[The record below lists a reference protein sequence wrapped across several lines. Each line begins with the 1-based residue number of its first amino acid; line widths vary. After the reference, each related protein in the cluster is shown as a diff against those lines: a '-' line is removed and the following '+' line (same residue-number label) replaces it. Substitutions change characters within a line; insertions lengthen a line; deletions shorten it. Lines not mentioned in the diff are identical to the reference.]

1 MISWVFSMQ
10 LDRRQWMLR
19 MMQVAGLAALARSG
33 ASGQNATPWAPQ
45 ILTPDENEALIAL
58 GESIIP
64 GSRAAQCSRLI
75 DLVLTQEDPQ
85 LHQQLTG
92 AIDTFDQA
100 SRAQF
105 QKAFRNLTPDQQ
117 AAILTAASSAANP
130 LHPQFQIVK
139 EWTADAYWSSEQGLK
154 ELGSTGRMAWDSF
167 PGCEHVPTSPR

>member
-1 MISWVFSMQ
+1 MISWVFAMQ

-19 MMQVAGLAALARSG
+19 MVQVAGIAALARSG
-33 ASGQNATPWAPQ
+33 ASAQEAAPWTPRV
-45 ILTPDENEALIAL
+45 LTPDENEGLIAL

-64 GSRAAQCSRLI
+64 GSRAAQCNRVI
-75 DLVLTQEDPQ
+75 DLVLTQEDPP
-85 LHQQLTG
+85 LHQQIAG
-92 AIDTFDQA
+92 ALDAFDAA

-117 AAILTAASSAANP
+117 TAILAAASSAANP

-139 EWTADAYWSSEQGLK
+139 EWMADAYWSSEQGLK

-167 PGCEHVPTSPR
+167 PGCEHSTSPR